1 MRRLN
6 TQSIGEVIREIF
18 EDNTEIYEKIMD
30 VRIQRAWQKLLG
42 PMVMQYMRNMYVKDR
57 ILYVYMNSAVLRSE
71 LLLCKD
77 KLLKSLN
84 GEVGSA
90 FLFDLIIR

>member
-42 PMVMQYMRNMYVKDR
+42 PMAMQYTPKMA
-57 ILYVYMNSAVLRSE
+57 SA
-71 LLLCKD
+71 
-77 KLLKSLN
+77 
-84 GEVGSA
+84 
-90 FLFDLIIR
+90 